1 MNEYWPLIGQDRS
14 RDLSLA
20 SDWLTHLSPEDAL
33 GVGQLVAPVDGP
45 GPRTSEPPP
54 VVPGHLKT
62 KPSILGSECRSFI
75 LHKIRTNFVST
86 LVLIMSIT

>member
-1 MNEYWPLIGQDRS
+1 MNDFWALIGQDIS

-62 KPSILGSECRSFI
+62 IPSILGSECMTPNAMP
-75 LHKIRTNFVST
+75 LCLKE
-86 LVLIMSIT
+86 